1 MLVERLCVLDNDNDL
16 VADVGVV
23 GWLLAKNLDALDKL
37 CARVVHN
44 PQHSFE
50 EDHDEKMYLVQHF
63 FDIFSDR
70 HLCTTPTSSS
80 NYVNAVSQT
89 RNLLTAKYHS
99 IIRTLI
105 MESIR
110 VDASIIS
117 QFTKKTVRV
126 IGKLIDK
133 STGAGTAIV
142 QCNGSIQLKFQNQQA
157 LLESL
162 TLNNWYECIGIVDTD
177 NSVKVIQI
185 IDFGDQIS
193 EPAVTKLVEM
203 SHKVPELFYTSL
215 S

>member
-1 MLVERLCVLDNDNDL
+1 
-16 VADVGVV
+16 
-23 GWLLAKNLDALDKL
+23 
-37 CARVVHN
+37 
-44 PQHSFE
+44 
-50 EDHDEKMYLVQHF
+50 
-63 FDIFSDR
+63 
-70 HLCTTPTSSS
+70 
-80 NYVNAVSQT
+80 
-89 RNLLTAKYHS
+89 
-99 IIRTLI
+99 

-133 STGAGTAIV
+133 STGAGTATV

-162 TLNNWYECIGIVDTD
+162 LLNNWYECIGIVDTD

-203 SHKVPELFYTSL
+203 SHKVPQLFYTSL